1 MRQKKNWF
9 KIVLK
14 IAAVLFVI
22 ILMVLFFFVYRFTK
36 QKTDESIYK
45 KFKEEIHHPFITKT
59 PYNNHL
65 IRVFSMQ
72 KELDTALPILIF
84 VHGSPGSAMDFKRYL
99 ADLDLNENANLI
111 TYDRVGY
118 GLDVKEAILNDLE
131 MELKVLRQIIPVK
144 NRKKVILI
152 GYSYGGTIVAA
163 SGENYKSKILLA
175 PAVKGE
181 FEPRFWI
188 MNLYN
193 WNLTRYFVPNV
204 FQNAAKEKIKHLT
217 ELPLYENKWNISDSP
232 VTVIHGD
239 KDRIV
244 PYKNSLFLQS
254 KFDKDQFELIT
265 IPDGNHGLLWNRFD
279 LIKSEILTQ
288 IRK

>member
-1 MRQKKNWF
+1 MRQKRNWF

-14 IAAVLFVI
+14 IVAVLFVI
-22 ILMVLFFFVYRFTK
+22 VLMVLIFFVYRFTK

-59 PYNNHL
+59 PYNDHL

-118 GLDVKEAILNDLE
+118 GLDAKEEVLNDLE

-175 PAVKGE
+175 PAIKGE
-181 FEPRFWI
+181 FEPGFWI

-239 KDRIV
+239 KDRVV
-244 PYKNSLFLQS
+244 PYKNSLFLQN

-265 IPDGNHGLLWNRFD
+265 IPGGNHGLLWNRFD